1 MLVGGVLVGQ
11 DMIRAGQLR
20 SLAKQ
25 IDQVQVAVNLFTDK
39 YSGLPGDITNATS
52 FWGAA
57 DGGDGIGADCIDAI
71 SVGTTTCNGNGNDL
85 LDLTQGLPE
94 ESAHEWFHAWVHL
107 KNAGLIE
114 GNYTGKRTAEP
125 RGATPGVNVLQAT
138 INNVGLTLMSYTP
151 APSEPYWYTANYKL
165 ILAVGTSSQ
174 TVETYNAGFSPS
186 EIWSIDKKND
196 DGMPGNGKIRTL
208 VKAECVSSTNNADY
222 LTATYNFNNE
232 QKSCAFISS
241 FEDPGH

>member
-1 MLVGGVLVGQ
+1 
-11 DMIRAGQLR
+11 
-20 SLAKQ
+20 
-25 IDQVQVAVNLFTDK
+25 
-39 YSGLPGDITNATS
+39 
-52 FWGAA
+52 
-57 DGGDGIGADCIDAI
+57 
-71 SVGTTTCNGNGNDL
+71 
-85 LDLTQGLPE
+85 
-94 ESAHEWFHAWVHL
+94 
-107 KNAGLIE
+107 
-114 GNYTGKRTAEP
+114 
-125 RGATPGVNVLQAT
+125 
-138 INNVGLTLMSYTP
+138 MSYTP